1 MTHDIKHYHLT
12 RGAAAEVRF
21 NNRGAEGH
29 TWSLVG
35 VSASGVVNVGMGG
48 AIEGLTGVT
57 SAILAIT
64 YIIL

>member
-29 TWSLVG
+29 TWSLWV
-35 VSASGVVNVGMGG
+35 
-48 AIEGLTGVT
+48 
-57 SAILAIT
+57 LA
-64 YIIL
+64 LLESLMLAWGEQLKV